1 MPCLTGRRN
10 LSGLVIVVVTILAM
24 NDNKNSASFVF
35 SDFVNLTGFSDSY
48 TAILGLL
55 QAAFGMW
62 YVSASTTY
70 ITLLTQRTA
79 ATTLPVA

>member
-1 MPCLTGRRN
+1 MATRLTPSRSN
-10 LSGLVIVVVTILAM
+10 ISSFFVVVITMLAM

-35 SDFVNLTGFSDSY
+35 SDFVNLTGFGDSY

-62 YVSASTTY
+62 YVSS
-70 ITLLTQRTA
+70 
-79 ATTLPVA
+79 LPR

>member
-1 MPCLTGRRN
+1 
-10 LSGLVIVVVTILAM
+10 M

-35 SDFVNLTGFSDSY
+35 ADFVNLTGFNAPY

-62 YVSASTTY
+62 YVPPFHPAPPLNNRLPKLISTSP
-70 ITLLTQRTA
+70 LNTA
-79 ATTLPVA
+79 VMIQPLA